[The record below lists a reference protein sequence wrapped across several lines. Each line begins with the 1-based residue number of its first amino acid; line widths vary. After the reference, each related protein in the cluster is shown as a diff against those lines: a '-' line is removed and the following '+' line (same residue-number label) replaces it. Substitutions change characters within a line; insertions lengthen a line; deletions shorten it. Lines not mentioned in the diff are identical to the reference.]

1 MVSASRVAH
10 GHKSMNPLTWIRK
23 ALGSAPHPFNRAFQ
37 YAWWNT
43 KYHLPGEYN
52 ANNAANSA
60 IVSACINWLWRSI
73 SGAELKVYMGD
84 SDTEVSNPRE
94 VLAPLLEPNSRHT
107 YRNFLWQ
114 HCRDLIHAGEV
125 IINRLDRNSVQ
136 VLPWEGV
143 IQQLPTMDGTRVKY
157 RAQTLSGTQEIP
169 EREIVKIIWQPHP
182 DHAYLGVSPLRSCNA
197 ELLLDKYAREATAGR
212 LQSPV
217 VGLLFQPKEVD
228 GAILPESDLNELKS
242 EMTKLTGTGVGDT
255 FVGEARYDIKELEGV
270 AHKFDYSLIYSL
282 VEARVCAQV
291 GVPPA
296 VAQMG
301 AGLQQTR
308 VGATMKEEVRLAYQN
323 GAIPMAKIIGEGWSK
338 LLLPAL
344 GRPGYRIEFDFGAFD
359 HMTEQEVLVKA
370 RRYLD
375 TLMVEGLTEQER
387 RILID
392 KLMELP

>member
-1 MVSASRVAH
+1 MFD
-10 GHKSMNPLTWIRK
+10 WIRK
-23 ALGSAPHPFNRAFQ
+23 AMTAAPNPLNRAFQ

-60 IVSACINWLWRSI
+60 IVSACINWLWRALA
-73 SGAELKVYMGD
+73 GAELKVYQGN
-84 SDTEVSNPRE
+84 SDT
-94 VLAPLLEPNSRHT
+94 PLSDPSSALGPILEPNMRHT
-107 YRNFLWQ
+107 YRNFLYQ
-114 HCRDLIHAGEV
+114 HVRDLVQAGEV
-125 IINRLDRNSVQ
+125 IITQLDRNSTQ
-136 VLPWEGV
+136 VIPWEAV
-143 IQQLPTMDGTRVKY
+143 VQQLPTEQGTRVKY
-157 RAQTLSGTQEIP
+157 RTQTLQGTQEQS
-169 EREIVKIIWQPHP
+169 ERDVTKIIWQPHP
-182 DHAYLGVSPLRSCNA
+182 DHAYLGVSPLIACNA

-228 GAILPESDLNELKS
+228 GAILPESDLEDLKS

-282 VEARVCAQV
+282 VEARVCAQL

-308 VGATMKEEVRLAYQN
+308 VGATMKEEVRLAYMN
-323 GAIPMAKIIGEGWSK
+323 GAVPMGKIIAEGWSK
-338 LLLPAL
+338 LLLPAM
-344 GRPGYRIEFDFGAFD
+344 GRAGYRIEFDFGEYD
-359 HMTEQEVLVKA
+359 HLTEQEILVKS

-375 TLMVEGLTEQER
+375 TLMVEGLSDEER
-387 RILID
+387 RTLIE
-392 KLMELP
+392 KLMALP